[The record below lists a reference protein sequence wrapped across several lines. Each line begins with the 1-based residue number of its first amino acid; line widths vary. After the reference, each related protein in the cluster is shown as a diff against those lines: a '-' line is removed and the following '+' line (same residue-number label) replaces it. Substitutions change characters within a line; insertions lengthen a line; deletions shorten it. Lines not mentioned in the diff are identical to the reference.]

1 MEEEVF
7 VVYESPIKLILNET
21 TKQLGIECENAVVKA
36 SLEMGV
42 DVNKDELIKALA
54 YDRDQYIKGFNDAIK
69 EVLTEIGKW
78 SGSSEWGRELPPFEL
93 IDRIR
98 DLEW

>member
-1 MEEEVF
+1 M
-7 VVYESPIKLILNET
+7 YESPIKLILNET

-54 YDRDQYIKGFNDAIK
+54 YDRDQYRKGYNDAIADA
-69 EVLTEIGKW
+69 LTEIGRW
-78 SGSSEWGRELPPFEL
+78 FGSSEWGGELPPFDL
-93 IDRIR
+93 IDRLR